1 MKMRTF
7 FSVTT
12 IALLVTA
19 VALVG
24 CGKKESPKPAT
35 VPSVEAVPPPAPMV
49 SAVTF
54 AKGVDVSWTAVS
66 PTSQFKP
73 SDRINVSIKT
83 ENAVP
88 GNQLMVKWM
97 YLPTNQLVKADSVVL
112 KEAGV
117 NNSAFFIER
126 AKGFPP
132 GNYELNAYLNGVLSK
147 TGSFT
152 VAK

>member
-1 MKMRTF
+1 
-7 FSVTT
+7 
-12 IALLVTA
+12 
-19 VALVG
+19 
-24 CGKKESPKPAT
+24 
-35 VPSVEAVPPPAPMV
+35 
-49 SAVTF
+49 
-54 AKGVDVSWTAVS
+54 
-66 PTSQFKP
+66 
-73 SDRINVSIKT
+73 
-83 ENAVP
+83 
-88 GNQLMVKWM
+88 MVKWM